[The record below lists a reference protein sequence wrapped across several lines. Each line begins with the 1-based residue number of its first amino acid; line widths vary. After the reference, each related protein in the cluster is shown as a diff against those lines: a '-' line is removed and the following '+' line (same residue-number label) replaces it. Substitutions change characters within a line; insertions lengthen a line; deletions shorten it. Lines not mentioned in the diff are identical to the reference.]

1 MSLKQVPAEKDRT
14 SAAASFPGDRSP
26 ENAPKERSLDPA
38 DWAEARS
45 LAHQALDEALDF
57 IQFIRERPV
66 WQPVPEAIQKEIFEP
81 LPAGA
86 QDLEETYRQFQ
97 KLILPYATGNV
108 HPRFFGWVHG
118 SGTVAGMLSEMLAA
132 TMNSNCGGRDHGAVY
147 VERCII
153 DWCRQMFD
161 YPATASGVLVSG
173 TSMGTLIALT
183 VARGAKAGW
192 DVRQEGVA
200 AGNKKLIAYT
210 STEGHES
217 IAKAMELLGLGQAA
231 LRKVPVDGEF
241 RMDLAELRRAIARD
255 RAAGW
260 QPFCVVG
267 TAGTVNTA
275 AIDDLAGIAEIA
287 REEEIWFHAD
297 GAFGALCVL
306 NDALRPRLNGLQLA
320 DSIAF
325 DFHKWMHVPY
335 DAGCV
340 LVRDGEKHWQTFT
353 TRPSYLQGL
362 ERGLAGGGRWFCE
375 YGPELSRGFR
385 ALKVWFV
392 LKTYGA
398 QALGEMILQN
408 CRQAE
413 YLAQVVR
420 ETPNLELLAEP
431 SLNIVCFRFRAP
443 ELSEEELDLL
453 NEAIVADLQE
463 KGIAAPS
470 TTRIGNRLAIRVNIT
485 NHRSRRE
492 DFDILA
498 AAILAAGKERTR
510 LSLEHAR

>member
-1 MSLKQVPAEKDRT
+1 
-14 SAAASFPGDRSP
+14 
-26 ENAPKERSLDPA
+26 
-38 DWAEARS
+38 
-45 LAHQALDEALDF
+45 
-57 IQFIRERPV
+57 
-66 WQPVPEAIQKEIFEP
+66 
-81 LPAGA
+81 
-86 QDLEETYRQFQ
+86 
-97 KLILPYATGNV
+97 
-108 HPRFFGWVHG
+108 
-118 SGTVAGMLSEMLAA
+118 
-132 TMNSNCGGRDHGAVY
+132 
-147 VERCII
+147 
-153 DWCRQMFD
+153 
-161 YPATASGVLVSG
+161 
-173 TSMGTLIALT
+173 
-183 VARGAKAGW
+183 
-192 DVRQEGVA
+192 
-200 AGNKKLIAYT
+200 
-210 STEGHES
+210 
-217 IAKAMELLGLGQAA
+217 
-231 LRKVPVDGEF
+231 
-241 RMDLAELRRAIARD
+241 MDLVELRRAIARD

-306 NDALRPRLNGLQLA
+306 NDVLRPRLNGLQLA